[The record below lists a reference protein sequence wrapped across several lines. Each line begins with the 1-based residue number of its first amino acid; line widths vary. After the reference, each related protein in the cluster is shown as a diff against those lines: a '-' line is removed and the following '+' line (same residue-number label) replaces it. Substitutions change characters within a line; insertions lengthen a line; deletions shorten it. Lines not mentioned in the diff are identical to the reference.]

1 MPWPESWPI
10 RGEDVAFADSAA
22 TRKEGGLRPPPHLWE
37 GRLRRPS
44 IVADSIEVDGA
55 TYGTIDLAS

>member
-22 TRKEGGLRPPPHLWE
+22 TRKEAARAARCFFLFFLNAETHKAYLPGSECH
-37 GRLRRPS
+37 S
-44 IVADSIEVDGA
+44 AH
-55 TYGTIDLAS
+55 Y